1 MMMAIMI
8 MMMVMMTTMMMKT
21 IIEPLR
27 AILIPPEGEIWQ
39 VAINVDSWSSSYPI
53 INRM

>member
-1 MMMAIMI
+1 MM
-8 MMMVMMTTMMMKT
+8 MMMVMMTTVMMMKT